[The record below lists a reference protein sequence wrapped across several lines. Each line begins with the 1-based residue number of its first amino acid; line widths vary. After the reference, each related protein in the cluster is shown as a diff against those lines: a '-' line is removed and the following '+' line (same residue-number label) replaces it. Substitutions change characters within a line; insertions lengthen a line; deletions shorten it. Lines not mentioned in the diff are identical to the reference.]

1 MFISNCDMFN
11 IRRLLINSSC
21 AFDKSNLNFM
31 SKIANVRS
39 LQSMMKS
46 SEDNVVFFANSTDLT
61 ERFKSENCC
70 NISKGAAIKSFI
82 KKYPDA
88 VYTTARI
95 SGENHMVRDSNYSY
109 KDSYKFSGLYQFLL
123 LHYYDTLC

>member
-21 AFDKSNLNFM
+21 AFDKSNVNFT
-31 SKIANVRS
+31 SKVTNVRS

-61 ERFKSENCC
+61 EKFKSENCC

-95 SGENHMVRDSNYSY
+95 SGENYMVRDSTYSY
-109 KDSYKFSGLYQFLL
+109 KHSYKFSESCQALL
-123 LHYYDTLC
+123 LLDYDTIY

>member
-1 MFISNCDMFN
+1 MFRSGRDMFN
-11 IRRLLINSSC
+11 IHRLLINTSC
-21 AFDKSNLNFM
+21 AFDKCNVNLT
-31 SKIANVRS
+31 SKITNARS

-46 SEDNVVFFANSTDLT
+46 FEDNVVFFANSTDLT
-61 ERFKSENCC
+61 EKFKSENCC

-95 SGENHMVRDSNYSY
+95 SGENYMVRDSTYSY
-109 KDSYKFSGLYQFLL
+109 KHSYKFSESCQALL
-123 LHYYDTLC
+123 LLDYDTL

>member
-21 AFDKSNLNFM
+21 AFNKRNVNFT
-31 SKIANVRS
+31 SKITNVRS

-61 ERFKSENCC
+61 EKFKSENCC

-95 SGENHMVRDSNYSY
+95 SGENYMVRNSTYSY
-109 KDSYKFSGLYQFLL
+109 RNSYRFSGLYQVLL
-123 LHYYDTLC
+123 LLDYDTTC